1 VFTAV
6 GLGFLL
12 RGTRQAQ
19 GPAAAGLGLLALFVG
34 ASKGA
39 VFAHGIVLSALPA
52 TASRAA
58 VALALGAGLAA
69 LVSGGLLV
77 AATPFTT
84 ATTERIRDL
93 RARL

>member
-1 VFTAV
+1 MFTAV
-6 GLGFLL
+6 GLWFLL
-12 RGTRQAQ
+12 RGKRQAQ

-34 ASKGA
+34 ASKAA
-39 VFAHGIVLSALPA
+39 VFAHGVVLSALPA
-52 TASRAA
+52 KGARAA
-58 VALALGAGLAA
+58 VALTLEAGLAA

-84 ATTERIRDL
+84 ATTERILAL